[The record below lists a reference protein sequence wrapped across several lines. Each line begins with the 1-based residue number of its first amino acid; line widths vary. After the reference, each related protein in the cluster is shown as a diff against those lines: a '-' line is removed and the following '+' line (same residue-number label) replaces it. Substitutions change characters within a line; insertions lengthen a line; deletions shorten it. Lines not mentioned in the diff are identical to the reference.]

1 MALYRRARN
10 TRVLV
15 VSLVMVCLLTIT
27 IDYRGG
33 QSGPLASAGRGAF
46 TVVGALQEA
55 VSRVFQPVGSFFSGL
70 VHVGSLQ
77 SENAALKRRIAQLEQ
92 RAAQNTS
99 RDRELERL
107 RALYD
112 LTLSGAYD
120 GLVAQV
126 IGQSLSNFEFSVTVD
141 LGASQGVRLNDP
153 VVSGDGLVGKV
164 VLVTSNWSKVQLV
177 IDRESGV
184 AGRLSSSGATGIV
197 LGNTDRHDLVMDL
210 PFSTDVKVFPD
221 EVVETSGFDEGSIY
235 PPGILIGYV
244 SASSAQAGSLHQ
256 TINVRPA
263 VDFSSL
269 EFVLVVTNSMRPSPS
284 PSG

>member
-27 IDYRGG
+27 VDYRGG
-33 QSGPLASAGRGAF
+33 QSGPLAAAGRGAF

-70 VHVGSLQ
+70 IHVGSLQ
-77 SENAALKRRIAQLEQ
+77 SENTALKRRIAQLEQ
-92 RAAQNTS
+92 QAAQNTS

-112 LTLSGAYD
+112 LTLSGAYQ
-120 GLVAQV
+120 GEVAQV

-141 LGASQGVRLNDP
+141 MGSSQGVRLNDP

-164 VLVTSNWSKVQLV
+164 VLVTSNWSKVQLI

-197 LGNTDRHDLVMDL
+197 TGNTDRHDLLMDL

-235 PPGILIGYV
+235 PGGILIGYV

-263 VDFSSL
+263 VDFSTL

>member
-92 RAAQNTS
+92 QAAQNTS

-120 GLVAQV
+120 GQVAQV
-126 IGQSLSNFEFSVTVD
+126 IGQSLSNFEFSVTVAM
-141 LGASQGVRLNDP
+141 GSSQGVRLNDP

-164 VLVTSNWSKVQLV
+164 VLVTSNWSKVQLI

-197 LGNTDRHDLVMDL
+197 VGNTDRHDLVMDL

>member
-15 VSLVMVCLLTIT
+15 VSLVMICLLTIT
-27 IDYRGG
+27 VDYRGG
-33 QSGPLASAGRGAF
+33 QTGPLAAAGRGAF
-46 TVVGALQEA
+46 TVVGALQDA
-55 VSRVFQPVGSFFSGL
+55 VSHVFRPVGSFFSGL
-70 VHVGSLQ
+70 AHVGALQ
-77 SENAALKRRIAQLEQ
+77 SENAALKRRITQLEQ
-92 RAAQNTS
+92 QAAQNTS

-112 LTLSGAYD
+112 LTLSGAYQ
-120 GLVAQV
+120 GVVSRV
-126 IGQSLSNFEFSVTVD
+126 IGQSLSNFQFSINID
-141 LGASQGVRLNDP
+141 KGASQGIRLNDP

-164 VLVTSNWSKVQLV
+164 VQVTSNWSEVQLI

-184 AGRLSSSGATGIV
+184 GGRLSSSGGTGIV
-197 LGNTDRHDLVMDL
+197 VGNTDRHDLLMDL
-210 PFSTDVKVFPD
+210 LSTDVKVFPD
-221 EVVETSGFDEGSIY
+221 EVVETSGFDSGSIY

-244 SASSAQAGSLHQ
+244 SASSEQPGSLHR

-269 EFVLVVTNSMRPSPS
+269 EFVLIVTNSASSSPS

>member
-33 QSGPLASAGRGAF
+33 QSGPLAAAGRGAF

-77 SENAALKRRIAQLEQ
+77 SENAALKWRIAQLEQ
-92 RAAQNTS
+92 QAAQNTS

-112 LTLSGAYD
+112 LTLAGAYQ
-120 GLVAQV
+120 GHVARV

-141 LGASQGVRLNDP
+141 KGSSQGVHLNDP

-164 VLVTSNWSKVQLV
+164 VQVTSNWSKVQLI

-197 LGNTDRHDLVMDL
+197 IGNTDRHDLMMDL

-221 EVVETSGFDEGSIY
+221 EVVETSGFDEGSIF

-244 SASSAQAGSLHQ
+244 SASAEQPGSLHQ